1 MAEFFES
8 LQNILSSLG
17 ASVVLPI
24 IIFILGIVLGA
35 KPGKAFRSGLTV
47 GIAFIGIGLVIGLM
61 WTSLSTVSQ
70 AIVTKTGVQLDAVD
84 VGWPTAAAIAF
95 GSSVGTFIIPLS
107 IAVNLILLWL
117 GLTRTLNVDVWNFW
131 HFAFVGS
138 LVFVMTNNIVLGLA
152 AAAVACALAL
162 FFADWTAKAIQ
173 QFYGIPGIS
182 ITTASA
188 QSFVPFVI
196 PINWLLEKIPG
207 VRDWKADPESI
218 QKRFGVLGEP
228 IVIGV
233 IIGFVLGLIAYLPPG
248 EGATWT
254 SAVVGVLSTSVNL
267 GAVMLLLPRMVA
279 ILMEGLIPISE
290 AAREFMSKRASGKEI
305 YIGLD
310 AAILIGHPS
319 AIATGLLLVPITI
332 LLAIILPG
340 NRMMPFADL
349 AAIPF
354 FVCMFAPLTRGNVVR
369 MTILGTLSAI
379 AGLYMASWMAPIQTA
394 AARMANIG
402 IPEGATLITNMG
414 DGWTASAFYLTF
426 PAQLGGNIAQWIWLA
441 LFLVVI
447 IVAFVAF
454 AKNEEKWSRLAGV
467 QPET

>member
-1 MAEFFES
+1 MAEFFKA
-8 LQNILSSLG
+8 LQDLLSAAG
-17 ASVVLPI
+17 ASVVLPLV
-24 IIFILGIVLGA
+24 IFILALVLGA
-35 KPGKAFRSGLTV
+35 KPGKAFRAGVTV

-61 WTSLSTVSQ
+61 WTSLSNVSQ

-95 GSSVGTFIIPLS
+95 GSTVGTFIIPIS
-107 IAVNLILLWL
+107 IVVNLLLLWA

-131 HFAFVGS
+131 HFAFVGA
-138 LVFVMTNNIVLGLA
+138 LVYVITNNLFLSLF
-152 AAAVACALAL
+152 AAAVAAALAL

-188 QSFVPFVI
+188 QSFVPFVL
-196 PINWLLEKIPG
+196 PINWLLDRIPG
-207 VRDWKADPESI
+207 VKDWKADPESI
-218 QKRFGVLGEP
+218 QKRFGVFGEP
-228 IVIGV
+228 IIIGV
-233 IIGFVLGLIAYLPPG
+233 VIGFVLGLIAYFPVA
-248 EGATWT
+248 EGSTFA
-254 SAVVGVLSTSVNL
+254 SAMTSVLATSMNL
-267 GAVMLLLPRMVA
+267 GAVMLLLPRMVQ
-279 ILMEGLIPISE
+279 ILMEGLIPVSE
-290 AAREFMSKRASGKEI
+290 AAREFMSRRATNREI

-354 FVCMFAPLTRGNVVR
+354 FVCMLAPLTRGNVVR
-369 MTILGTLSAI
+369 MTILGTICAI
-379 AGLYMASWMAPIQTA
+379 AGLYMASWMAPIQTE
-394 AARMANIG
+394 AARLANIG

-426 PAQLGGNIAQWIWLA
+426 PATLGGQIIQWIWLA
-441 LFLVVI
+441 LFLALI
-447 IVAFVAF
+447 IVGLVALS
-454 AKNEEKWSRLAGV
+454 KNEEKWSRLAGFSSGD
-467 QPET
+467 

>member
-1 MAEFFES
+1 MEAFFES
-8 LQNILSSLG
+8 LQNIISAMG
-17 ASVVLPI
+17 ASVLLPI
-24 IIFILGIVLGA
+24 VIFILGLVLGA
-35 KPGKAFRSGLTV
+35 KPGRAFRAGVTV

-61 WTSLSTVSQ
+61 WTSLSNVSQ
-70 AIVTKTGVQLDAVD
+70 AIVTKTGIQLDAVD

-95 GSSVGTFIIPLS
+95 GSSIGTFIIPIS
-107 IAVNLILLWL
+107 IIVNLVLLWA

-131 HFAFVGS
+131 HFAFVGA
-138 LVFVMTNNIVLGLA
+138 LVFVVTNNLVLGLA

-196 PINWLLEKIPG
+196 PINWLLDRIPG

-218 QKRFGVLGEP
+218 QKRFGVFGEP
-228 IVIGV
+228 IIIGVVIGL
-233 IIGFVLGLIAYLPPG
+233 VLGLIAYLPPG
-248 EGATWT
+248 EGTTMT
-254 SAVVGVLSTSVNL
+254 SAIISVLSTAMNL
-267 GAVMLLLPRMVA
+267 GAVMLLLPRMVQ
-279 ILMEGLIPISE
+279 ILMEGLIPLSE
-290 AAREFMSKRASGKEI
+290 SARDFMAKRAAGKEI

-379 AGLYMASWMAPIQTA
+379 VGLYMASWMAPIQTA
-394 AARMANIG
+394 AARLSNVG

-426 PAQLGGNIAQWIWLA
+426 PATIGGAIVQWFWL
-441 LFLVVI
+441 LIFLVAI
-447 IVAFVAF
+447 IVGFVF
-454 AKNEEKWSRLAGV
+454 LNKNLERWSSLAGA
-467 QPET
+467 TRGD

>member
-1 MAEFFES
+1 MAAFFET
-8 LQNILSSLG
+8 LQSILSAAG

-24 IIFILGIVLGA
+24 VIFVLALVLGA
-35 KPGKAFRSGLTV
+35 KPGRAFRAGVTV

-61 WTSLSTVSQ
+61 WTSLSNVSQ

-95 GSSVGTFIIPLS
+95 GSTVGTFIIPIA
-107 IAVNLILLWL
+107 IAVNLILLAV

-131 HFAFVGS
+131 HFAFVGALVYVITQNLVLS
-138 LVFVMTNNIVLGLA
+138 LF

-173 QFYGIPGIS
+173 QFYGIPGVS

-188 QSFVPFVI
+188 QSFVPFVL
-196 PINWLLEKIPG
+196 PINWLLDRIPG
-207 VRDWKADPESI
+207 VKDWKADPESI

-228 IVIGV
+228 IIVGV
-233 IIGFVLGLIAYLPPG
+233 VIGFVLGLIAYFPVA
-248 EGATWT
+248 EGSTVT
-254 SAVVGVLSTSVNL
+254 SAATSVLATSMNL
-267 GAVMLLLPRMVA
+267 GAVMLLLPRMVQ
-279 ILMEGLIPISE
+279 ILMEGLIPVSE
-290 AAREFMSKRASGKEI
+290 AAREFMTKRTSKREI

-354 FVCMFAPLTRGNVVR
+354 FVCMLAPITRGNVVR
-369 MTILGTLSAI
+369 MTILGSLCAI
-379 AGLYMASWMAPIQTA
+379 AGLYMASWMAPIQTQ
-394 AARMANIG
+394 AARLANIG
-402 IPEGATLITNMG
+402 LPEGATLITNMG

-426 PAQLGGNIAQWIWLA
+426 PATLGGQLVQFIWLA
-441 LFLVVI
+441 LFLGLI
-447 IVAFVAF
+447 IAGFIAFNKA
-454 AKNEEKWSRLAGV
+454 EEKWSRLAGV
-467 QPET
+467 SSAD